1 MPEELPASERA
12 IKVLSSIA
20 TKKADSLNAMAG
32 PLVSFM
38 EAATVRLASQ
48 DSTVDDEGF
57 PLDNPRVGTY
67 MVASTMLDL
76 AAGMNAYFLALC
88 LEHNL
93 EHNGDMPEEDRGK
106 AHEAIVDL
114 IAEGLDLIKE
124 DLEKLNLPTTLKK

>member
-1 MPEELPASERA
+1 MPEETLPASERA
-12 IKVLSSIA
+12 IKVLSSISC
-20 TKKADSLNAMAG
+20 KKADSLNAMAG

-88 LEHNL
+88 LEHN
-93 EHNGDMPEEDRGK
+93 GDMPEGDKGK
-106 AHEAIVDL
+106 AQEAIVDL

-124 DLEKLNLPTTLKK
+124 GLEKLGLPTTKK

>member
-1 MPEELPASERA
+1 MTDAPLSQSERA
-12 IKVLSSIA
+12 IKVLASIA
-20 TKKADSLNAMAG
+20 SKKADSLNTIAG

-38 EAATVRLASQ
+38 EAETVRIASQ
-48 DSTVDDEGF
+48 DSTVDEDGF

-88 LEHNL
+88 LEHNG
-93 EHNGDMPEEDRGK
+93 NIPEEDRGK

-124 DLEKLNLPTTLKK
+124 GLEKLNLPTTKK

>member
-1 MPEELPASERA
+1 MTDAPLSQSERA
-12 IKVLSSIA
+12 IKVLASIA
-20 TKKADSLNAMAG
+20 SKKADSLNTIAG

-38 EAATVRLASQ
+38 EAETVRIASQ
-48 DSTVDDEGF
+48 DSTVDEDGF

-88 LEHNL
+88 LEHNG
-93 EHNGDMPEEDRGK
+93 NIPEEDRGK

-114 IAEGLDLIKE
+114 IAEGLDLVKE
-124 DLEKLNLPTTLKK
+124 GLEKLNLPTTKK

>member
-12 IKVLSSIA
+12 IKVLSSISS
-20 TKKADSLNAMAG
+20 KKADSLEAMTG

-38 EAATVRLASQ
+38 EAATVRLASP

-88 LEHNL
+88 LEHNG
-93 EHNGDMPEEDRGK
+93 NIPEEDRGK
-106 AHEAIVDL
+106 AHEAIIDL
-114 IAEGLDLIKE
+114 IAEGLDLVKE
-124 DLEKLNLPTTLKK
+124 GLEKLNLPTTKK

>member
-1 MPEELPASERA
+1 MTETLPQSERA
-12 IKVLSSIA
+12 INVLKSIA

-32 PLVSFM
+32 PRVSFM

-76 AAGMNAYFLALC
+76 AAAMNAYFLALC
-88 LEHNL
+88 LEHN
-93 EHNGDMPEEDRGK
+93 GDISDEEWAK
-106 AHEAIVDL
+106 ANEAITEL
-114 IAEGLDLIKE
+114 IAGGLDLVKE
-124 DLEKLNLPTTLKK
+124 GLEKLNLPTTKK